1 MRRGRGLQVNTMKNP
16 MRAAMLRILILLLL
30 VCAGT
35 FAWETSRN
43 AGMQAVTGQVVGTV
57 YKGYRISYQLQGQ
70 SYQFDR
76 RFGIADRFAG
86 VGPLRQGDAIPV
98 LVDSQQRHAEL
109 INTTSGRYGMT
120 MTFVSLL
127 ALFAFGA
134 LLSALRKKPA
144 VPNK

>member
-1 MRRGRGLQVNTMKNP
+1 
-16 MRAAMLRILILLLL
+16 MRAVMLRIFSLLVI
-30 VCAGT
+30 VCAGSY
-35 FAWETSRN
+35 AWESSRN
-43 AGMQAVTGQVVGTV
+43 ADMQAVTGQVVGIV
-57 YKGYRISYQLQGQ
+57 YKGYRISYELQGQ
-70 SYQFDR
+70 QYQFDT
-76 RFGIADRFAG
+76 RFGIVDRMG
-86 VGPLRQGDAIPV
+86 EIGSLRQGDAIPV

-120 MTFVSLL
+120 MTFVTLL